1 MIYFLIGFMGSG
13 KSTIAKRIS
22 TEFNINHIDIDQE
35 IEKIENN
42 TISQIFENKGEDY
55 FRNLEKNY
63 INNIQHNDKII
74 ISTGGGAPIFNNLME
89 IMNNI
94 GKTIYIKCSIETL
107 YQRLIKDHNR
117 PLIKNVSKKN
127 LKKYITNTLY
137 ERERI
142 YKQAKYIIDIE
153 NEDPIKRIQEILR

>member
-1 MIYFLIGFMGSG
+1 MGSG

-22 TEFNINHIDIDQE
+22 TEFNINHIDIDRE

-63 INNIQHNDKII
+63 INNIKNNDKVI

-107 YQRLIKDHNR
+107 YQRLIKDNNR

-127 LKKYITNTLY
+127 LKKYVTNTLY

>member
-1 MIYFLIGFMGSG
+1 MIYFLIGFMGAG

-22 TEFNINHIDIDQE
+22 TEFNINHIDIDRE

-63 INNIQHNDKII
+63 INNIKNNDKVI

-107 YQRLIKDHNR
+107 YQRLIKDNNR

-127 LKKYITNTLY
+127 LKKYVTNTLY